1 MMISRIRFINQ
12 EIKNKVTFPH
22 KLIDG
27 HFVSHTTVDGK
38 NRYSEFLLSRFIL
51 KHFFLNHYFWLY

>member
-1 MMISRIRFINQ
+1 MFLIFFFFFLIQKNMMISRIRFINQ

-27 HFVSHTTVDGK
+27 HFVSHTQQ
-38 NRYSEFLLSRFIL
+38 
-51 KHFFLNHYFWLY
+51 